1 MVTRFHNISTDDNLS
16 ENSNILVPSQR
27 AVRNFIASKAIQ
39 LKYLQSTMPADYS
52 TGDNWLNSE
61 NKMLYT
67 AISSSSWGTGK
78 AIQIDQFFTFNDLLY
93 YYDGTNIVAYSTHS
107 ITETHNDN
115 KLKFWVGTTD
125 EYNALGTYD
134 PNTIYIKS
142 DDTPATSA
150 VLATQTEF
158 DNGSSTTAATPYQI
172 KQELGN
178 YLPKSGGNLNASAV
192 LRLTNANNEV
202 SALAFNT
209 NGYLTISTGLNV
221 NNDLT
226 TNSLVVRSCNLY
238 KVSTGGTSVVWTD
251 TYASSSSYG
260 AVKVDGTTITASNG
274 VISSNVAN
282 VPAATS
288 TTLGGVMLDYNSA
301 TNTLNI
307 KTS

>member
-1 MVTRFHNISTDDNLS
+1 MVTKFHNISIDPTLS
-16 ENSNILVPSQR
+16 NNSNILAPSER
-27 AVRNFIASKAIQ
+27 AVRAFVASKAIQ
-39 LKYLQSTMPADYS
+39 LDFLQATTPITYT
-52 TGDNWLNSE
+52 TGQKWLNTQS
-61 NKMLYT
+61 NILYT
-67 AISSSSWGTGK
+67 ATSNSTWDNGLIVS
-78 AIQIDQFFTFNDLLY
+78 IDQFFTFNDLLY
-93 YYDGTNIVAYSTHS
+93 YYDGTNIVTYSTHS

-115 KLKFWVGTTD
+115 KLKFWVGTTN

-158 DNGSSTTAATPYQI
+158 DNSSSTTAATPYQI

-178 YLPKSGGNLNASAV
+178 YLPKSGGNLDASAV

-209 NGYLTISTGLNV
+209 SGYLTVSTSLNV
-221 NNDLT
+221 NNDLS
-226 TNSLVVRSCNLY
+226 TNSLVVRSGNLY

-288 TTLGGVMLDYNSA
+288 TTLGGVMLDYDSS